1 MSVLNEH
8 ELEADGNGTIFTS
21 FGSGGGANKSY
32 YETTIGDYG
41 SANVFY
47 GVSASQV
54 QVGAAPVPPSGSPR
68 RPPSPKPPPGIRH

>member
-32 YETTIGDYG
+32 YETKPK
-41 SANVFY
+41 
-47 GVSASQV
+47 
-54 QVGAAPVPPSGSPR
+54 APARNPALIAKHAENWGLDAHAYRDSDNGTR
-68 RPPSPKPPPGIRH
+68 RATPAGG